1 MRSIKLIPKNGGGY
15 KIGDLFDIE
24 RGKVKGLQQKE
35 TGTVPVIAAA
45 RQNQG
50 IAGFYNVESLFENK
64 ITISCNGAGC
74 GSTFYH
80 PYKFNINGD
89 AIVLSEKIEISDSV
103 KQFIACILDATF
115 IKKYSYEEKCSADK
129 AKNEVIKLPT
139 SIDGNPDW
147 DYMEKYMKDIEN
159 KVIYYIDSIECIQPS
174 DAQ

>member
-1 MRSIKLIPKNGGGY
+1 MGGY
-15 KIGDLFDIE
+15 RIGDLFDIE

-35 TGTVPVIAAA
+35 TGIVPVIAAA

-50 IAGFYNVESLFENK
+50 IAGFYNVEPLFENK

-74 GSTFYH
+74 GSTYYH
-80 PYKFNINGD
+80 PYKFSINGD
-89 AIVLSEKIEISDSV
+89 AIVLSEKMEISDSV

-139 SIDGNPDW
+139 TVDGRPDW
-147 DYMEKYMKDIEN
+147 GYMEKYMKDIEN
-159 KVIYYIDSIECIQPS
+159 KVIHYIDSIEDTQ
-174 DAQ
+174 

>member
-1 MRSIKLIPKNGGGY
+1 MNQIDINSWGSY

-35 TGTVPVIAAA
+35 TGTVPIIAAA

-50 IAGFYNVESLFENK
+50 VAGYYNVESLFENK

-89 AIVLSEKIEISDSV
+89 AIVLSEKMKIPDSA
-103 KQFIACILDATF
+103 KQFIACILDVTF

-129 AKNEVIKLPT
+129 AKNEIIKLPT
-139 SIDGNPDW
+139 ITKLTPD
-147 DYMEKYMKDIEN
+147 YQKLEILAGGYKYD
-159 KVIYYIDSIECIQPS
+159 
-174 DAQ
+174 